1 MKYSRPDGDC
11 FISAFKVEYWIKGS
25 LRGKFLKGK
34 EQLQFQQVFLEI
46 SGLLKLE
53 VGWKMC
59 IFFAVIEEI
68 N

>member
-11 FISAFKVEYWIKGS
+11 FISAFKVEYWIMGS

-34 EQLQFQQVFLEI
+34 QQLQFQQVFLEI

-59 IFFAVIEEI
+59 IFFAVIKET